1 MAKRACLKKLLVP
14 VFVALLTLSETALTL
29 LETAPQLETAAADA
43 VGTTASVDSCLG
55 NFNSLIECTSSLSL
69 FPSVP

>member
-1 MAKRACLKKLLVP
+1 M
-14 VFVALLTLSETALTL
+14 ALLTLFETPAALIALL
-29 LETAPQLETAAADA
+29 LETAPQLETAAQLVTAA

-55 NFNSLIECTSSLSL
+55 NFSSLIECTSSLSL